1 MGGCP
6 ARGPVSDGRI
16 PRPPEAFGLLTV
28 GTVAE
33 MTATFDE
40 AVRARLQAPNIWYVG
55 TVFADGAPQVSPMW
69 VDLEGEDELTFNTS
83 VGRVKEENLRR
94 DPRVYLSHADAA
106 DPFDRVQISGE
117 VVRFIE
123 GQEAHDRMDR
133 LARKYLGSERFE
145 WIMPGEER
153 VAVIVRPVK
162 VRHIVGVERFRP
174 GGPVP
179 AS

>member
-1 MGGCP
+1 
-6 ARGPVSDGRI
+6 
-16 PRPPEAFGLLTV
+16 
-28 GTVAE
+28 

-40 AVRARLQAPNIWYVG
+40 AVRARLRAPHIWYVG

-69 VDLEGEDELTFNTS
+69 VDLEGQGELTFNTS

-106 DPFDRVQISGE
+106 DPFDRVQISG
-117 VVRFIE
+117 VVARFIE
-123 GQEAHDRMDR
+123 GEEAHDRMDR
-133 LARKYLGSERFE
+133 LSRKYLGGDYA
-145 WIMPGEER
+145 WTMPGERR

-179 AS
+179 AP

>member
-1 MGGCP
+1 
-6 ARGPVSDGRI
+6 
-16 PRPPEAFGLLTV
+16 
-28 GTVAE
+28 

-40 AVRARLQAPNIWYVG
+40 AVRARLRAANIWYVG

-69 VDLEGEDELTFNTS
+69 VDLEGEGELMFNTS
-83 VGRVKEENLRR
+83 AGRVKEENLRR
-94 DPRVYLSHADAA
+94 DPRVYLSHADHV

-117 VVRFIE
+117 VTRFVE
-123 GQEAHDRMDR
+123 GEEAHDHMDR

-145 WIMPGEER
+145 WTMPGER
-153 VAVIVRPVK
+153 RIAVIVRPLK

-179 AS
+179 AP

>member
-1 MGGCP
+1 
-6 ARGPVSDGRI
+6 
-16 PRPPEAFGLLTV
+16 
-28 GTVAE
+28 
-33 MTATFDE
+33 MTATFDQ
-40 AVRARLQAPNIWYVG
+40 AVRARLRAANIWYVG

-69 VDLEGEDELTFNTS
+69 VDLEGDGELTFNTS
-83 VGRVKEENLRR
+83 EGRVKEENLRR
-94 DPRVYLSHADAA
+94 DPRVYLSHADAV

-117 VVRFIE
+117 VTRFVE
-123 GQEAHDRMDR
+123 GDEAHERMDR

-145 WIMPGEER
+145 WTMPGERR

-179 AS
+179 AP

>member
-1 MGGCP
+1 
-6 ARGPVSDGRI
+6 
-16 PRPPEAFGLLTV
+16 
-28 GTVAE
+28 

-40 AVRARLQAPNIWYVG
+40 AVRARLRAPHIWYVG
-55 TVFADGAPQVSPMW
+55 TVCADGAPQVSPMW
-69 VDLEGEDELTFNTS
+69 VDLEGEGELTFNTS

-106 DPFDRVQISGE
+106 DPFDRVQISG
-117 VVRFIE
+117 VVARFVE
-123 GQEAHDRMDR
+123 GPEAHDRMDR
-133 LARKYLGSERFE
+133 LSRKYLGGDYA
-145 WIMPGEER
+145 WTMPGERR

-179 AS
+179 AP

>member
-1 MGGCP
+1 
-6 ARGPVSDGRI
+6 
-16 PRPPEAFGLLTV
+16 
-28 GTVAE
+28 
-33 MTATFDE
+33 MTLILDE
-40 AVRARLQAPNIWYVG
+40 AVRARLRAANIWYVG

-69 VDLEGEDELTFNTS
+69 VDLEGDGELTFNTS
-83 VGRVKEENLRR
+83 AGRVKEENLRR
-94 DPRVYLSHADAA
+94 DPRVYLSHADHA

-117 VVRFIE
+117 VVRFVE

-145 WIMPGEER
+145 WTMPGER
-153 VAVIVRPVK
+153 RIAVIVRPVK

-179 AS
+179 AP

>member
-1 MGGCP
+1 
-6 ARGPVSDGRI
+6 
-16 PRPPEAFGLLTV
+16 
-28 GTVAE
+28 
-33 MTATFDE
+33 MTATFDQ
-40 AVRARLQAPNIWYVG
+40 AVRARLRAANIWYVG

-69 VDLEGEDELTFNTS
+69 VDLEGDGELTFNTS
-83 VGRVKEENLRR
+83 KGRVKEENLRR
-94 DPRVYLSHADAA
+94 DPRVYLSHADAV

-117 VVRFIE
+117 VTRFVE
-123 GQEAHDRMDR
+123 GDEAHERMDR

-145 WIMPGEER
+145 WTMPGERR

-179 AS
+179 AP

>member
-1 MGGCP
+1 
-6 ARGPVSDGRI
+6 
-16 PRPPEAFGLLTV
+16 
-28 GTVAE
+28 
-33 MTATFDE
+33 MTAIFDE
-40 AVRARLQAPNIWYVG
+40 AVRARLRAANIWYVG

-69 VDLEGEDELTFNTS
+69 VDLEGEGQLTFNTS

-117 VVRFIE
+117 VARFVE
-123 GQEAHDRMDR
+123 GAEAHERMDR
-133 LARKYLGSERFE
+133 LARKYLGVERFE
-145 WIMPGEER
+145 WTMPGERR

-179 AS
+179 AP

>member
-1 MGGCP
+1 
-6 ARGPVSDGRI
+6 
-16 PRPPEAFGLLTV
+16 
-28 GTVAE
+28 
-33 MTATFDE
+33 MTAIFDK
-40 AVRARLQAPNIWYVG
+40 AVRARLSAANIWYVG

-69 VDLEGEDELTFNTS
+69 VDLEGENELVFNTS

-94 DPRVYLSHADAA
+94 DPRVYLSHADAE

-117 VVRFIE
+117 VARFIE
-123 GQEAHDRMDR
+123 GEQAHHQMDR
-133 LARKYLGSERFE
+133 LAHKYLGHDRFQ
-145 WIMPGEER
+145 WIMPGEKR
-153 VAVIVRPVK
+153 VAVVVRPVK

>member
-1 MGGCP
+1 
-6 ARGPVSDGRI
+6 
-16 PRPPEAFGLLTV
+16 
-28 GTVAE
+28 

-40 AVRARLQAPNIWYVG
+40 AVRARLKAPLIWYVG
-55 TVFADGAPQVSPMW
+55 TVFPDGAPQVSPMW
-69 VDLEGEDELTFNTS
+69 VDLEGENELTFNTS
-83 VGRVKEENLRR
+83 VGRVKEENLRH

-106 DPFDRVQISGE
+106 NPFDRVQISGE
-117 VVRFIE
+117 VARFIE
-123 GQEAHDRMDR
+123 GKEAHERMDR
-133 LARKYLGSERFE
+133 LAQKYLGSERFE

-153 VAVIVRPVK
+153 VAVVVRPTK

>member
-1 MGGCP
+1 
-6 ARGPVSDGRI
+6 
-16 PRPPEAFGLLTV
+16 
-28 GTVAE
+28 
-33 MTATFDE
+33 MTAIFDE
-40 AVRARLQAPNIWYVG
+40 AVRARLRAPLIWYVG
-55 TVFADGAPQVSPMW
+55 TVFPDGAPQVSPMW
-69 VDLEGEDELTFNTS
+69 VDLEGEGELMFNTS

-117 VVRFIE
+117 VSRFIE
-123 GQEAHDRMDR
+123 GEEAHARMDH
-133 LARKYLGSERFE
+133 LARKYLGADRFE
-145 WIMPGEER
+145 WTMPGEQR
-153 VAVIVRPVK
+153 VAVIVRPLK

>member
-1 MGGCP
+1 
-6 ARGPVSDGRI
+6 
-16 PRPPEAFGLLTV
+16 
-28 GTVAE
+28 

-40 AVRARLQAPNIWYVG
+40 TIRARLQAPNIWYVG

-69 VDLEGEDELTFNTS
+69 VDLEGEGELMFNTS

-94 DPRVYLSHADAA
+94 DPRVYLSHSDAA
-106 DPFDRVQISGE
+106 DPFDRVQING
-117 VVRFIE
+117 VVSRFIE
-123 GQEAHDRMDR
+123 GEEARDRMDQ

-145 WIMPGEER
+145 WLMPGERR

-174 GGPVP
+174 GGPVAAP
-179 AS
+179 

>member
-1 MGGCP
+1 M
-6 ARGPVSDGRI
+6 S
-16 PRPPEAFGLLTV
+16 
-28 GTVAE
+28 
-33 MTATFDE
+33 ATFDE
-40 AVRARLQAPNIWYVG
+40 AVRDRLRAPLIWYVG

-69 VDLEGEDELTFNTS
+69 VDLEGENELTFNTS

-106 DPFDRVQISGE
+106 NPFDRVQISGE
-117 VVRFIE
+117 IARFIE

-133 LARKYLGSERFE
+133 LAQKYLGSERFE

-153 VAVIVRPVK
+153 VAVVVRPTK

-179 AS
+179 AA